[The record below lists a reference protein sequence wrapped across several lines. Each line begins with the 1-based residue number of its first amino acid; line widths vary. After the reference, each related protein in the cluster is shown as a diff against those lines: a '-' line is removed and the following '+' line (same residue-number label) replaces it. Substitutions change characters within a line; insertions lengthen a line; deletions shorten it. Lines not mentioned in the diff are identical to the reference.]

1 MTALE
6 LTIRRVLQAKNLK
19 VKTLGIALF
28 SVRDTHQENY
38 GSNVKS
44 IEVVLDVQIESFL
57 RSLFLQVPHFPQHEK
72 ASEEAENAPE
82 DELDA
87 VIGVKLKL
95 KNNCKVS
102 LCFLDSLLVITEK

>member
-6 LTIRRVLQAKNLK
+6 LTIRRVLQAKNLE

-95 KNNCKVS
+95 KKLSKLVCA
-102 LCFLDSLLVITEK
+102 LLTGWFS